1 MDEIFHVVRD
11 GNALRLVGELDM
23 STVEELDAALRG
35 APDGEEITLDLTA
48 LTFIDSSGIQVL
60 LRYVASRNGRAGD
73 GTLVLVGAVPNVR
86 RALEIVGIDRIA
98 GVRLIDR

>member
-11 GNALRLVGELDM
+11 GNAIHLVGELDM
-23 STVEELDAALRG
+23 STADELDAALRT
-35 APDGEEITLDLTA
+35 APDDEELTLDLTE

-60 LRYVASRNGRAGD
+60 LRYVASRDGRAGD
-73 GTLVLVGAVPNVR
+73 GTLVLVGAAPNVR

-98 GVRLIDR
+98 GVRLDER

>member
-1 MDEIFHVVRD
+1 MDEIFHVSRD
-11 GNALRLVGELDM
+11 GNAMRLVGELDM
-23 STVEELDAALRG
+23 STVEELDVALRA
-35 APDGEEITLDLTA
+35 APDGEEITLDLTE

-60 LRYVASRNGRAGD
+60 LRYVASRNGRAGN

>member
-1 MDEIFHVVRD
+1 MDEIFHVSRD
-11 GNALRLVGELDM
+11 GNAMRLVGELDM
-23 STVEELDAALRG
+23 STVEELDVALRA
-35 APDGEEITLDLTA
+35 APDGKEITLDLTA

-60 LRYVASRNGRAGD
+60 LRYVASRNGRAGN

-98 GVRLIDR
+98 GVRLIDP